1 MVKRKLATVT
11 ASLALLI
18 PAGALALGLG
28 NISMNSA
35 LDQHLK
41 AEIPIQSATAED
53 LEGLEVNLAPDAMFA
68 QYGIERPAF
77 LDGLQFEIV
86 RGADGQDYI
95 QLSSSKPIREPFLNF
110 LVEAKWPSGH
120 ALRQFTVLVDPPTM
134 MAAAPV
140 QVAPARVPVSPPVR
154 QGSADASQSL
164 LSTDNS
170 SGAIE
175 YGPSR
180 ANDTLW
186 GVANAMRGNRD
197 VSIHQVMLAVLRDNP
212 DAFYRNNVNNLKM
225 GYVLRIN
232 DPASLT
238 SISRAEAERE
248 ISRQYQDWKN
258 DRTGSS
264 ATASAVAESSATE
277 ESVQSSAA
285 GSVDELAAA
294 NQAESAQLKLT
305 SAGKT
310 DQSQAQGEAT
320 SAAIDGVNERLA
332 IANEQLLANH
342 QETTALTERLGKL
355 EGQLESLQRLV
366 QLKDNQLAEIQQRAK
381 EAPAAAAPVTQ
392 TEPVAE
398 GLFDSPLALGLIA
411 LVLGLIAA
419 LGYVLFQ
426 RRQQAEYQ
434 ESILDQTAAPVS
446 EIPTDT
452 TTETS
457 TVASSSIDQ
466 NDSESSLL
474 TDFST
479 TSMEGLQSDIG
490 EIDPISEADVYL
502 AYGRYTQAEE
512 IIENALKNDADRE
525 EYHTKLLEIYHA
537 ADEKEKFLGAAQRYH
552 GVLGGNLLGDGW
564 VKVCAMGREIQ
575 PDNALFSGDGTA
587 ADEHDVAESDY
598 FPDEVE
604 TPASELADNLSSE
617 DNRSELEA
625 PTDEKLQDELDSFDF
640 NALDEKLDQLDER
653 SLDDPF
659 TELESDS
666 SVTAESS
673 TPEDS
678 NSLEFDSGS
687 LEALNAEKL
696 GDEGSENQQLDDDI
710 ASNTLDFGS
719 DDVAEEKSDESGI
732 AGDEVSVAESLDA
745 DTIDSVTDDSLTT
758 TENDDFE
765 FTSIQDEATTELNL
779 DTDTADTVDVAEE
792 TEKTDV
798 DSFNFE
804 DLEKLESENK
814 STETDAGVE
823 SDLLDMANALD
834 DVTSDE
840 PEARKDDDKLEN
852 FDLGSIVDLT
862 DDNSDYDDDNPFSD
876 LDEVGTKLDL
886 ARAYVDMGDKEGAQS
901 IVDEVMQEGTDEQK
915 EEAQELL
922 KQL

>member
-41 AEIPIQSATAED
+41 AEIPIQSATAEE
-53 LEGLEVNLAPDAMFA
+53 LEGLEVNLAPDSMFV

-86 RGADGQDYI
+86 KGADGKSYI

-110 LVEAKWPSGH
+110 LVEAKWPSGR

-134 MAAAPV
+134 MAAVPV
-140 QVAPARVPVSPPVR
+140 QVAPARVPAPARER
-154 QGSADASQSL
+154 QGDAGASQSL
-164 LSTDNS
+164 LSTDNNT
-170 SGAIE
+170 GEIE

-186 GVANAMRGNRD
+186 GVARAMRGNRD

-232 DPASLT
+232 DSASLT

-264 ATASAVAESSATE
+264 STTPAVADSSATE
-277 ESVQSSAA
+277 ESVRSADESAVSS
-285 GSVDELAAA
+285 
-294 NQAESAQLKLT
+294 QAESAQLKLT

-320 SAAIDGVNERLA
+320 SAAMDDVNERLA
-332 IANEQLLANH
+332 IANEQLLVNN

-381 EAPAAAAPVTQ
+381 EAAAAVTPATQ
-392 TEPVAE
+392 AEPVAE

-411 LVLGLIAA
+411 LVIALIAA
-419 LGYVLFQ
+419 LGYMLFQ

-434 ESILDQTAAPVS
+434 ESILDQSAAPVS
-446 EIPTDT
+446 EIPTGT
-452 TTETS
+452 TTETPAV
-457 TVASSSIDQ
+457 TSSSIEKD
-466 NDSESSLL
+466 DSESSLL

-564 VKVCAMGREIQ
+564 VKVCAMGRELQ
-575 PDNALFSGDGTA
+575 LDNALFVGDGTVDA
-587 ADEHDVAESDY
+587 AESSQALN
-598 FPDEVE
+598 EME
-604 TPASELADNLSSE
+604 TSEPELTDSLSSE
-617 DNRSELEA
+617 ERPSELEV
-625 PTDEKLQDELDSFDF
+625 PTDEIPQDELDSFDF

-666 SVTAESS
+666 PVTEEPSA
-673 TPEDS
+673 PDD

-687 LEALNAEKL
+687 LEALNAEKP
-696 GDEGSENQQLDDDI
+696 GDEESENQQLDDDI
-710 ASNTLDFGS
+710 ASNTLEFGS
-719 DDVAEEKSDESGI
+719 DDVVEKTVDELSAADDEASVVEPLSDE
-732 AGDEVSVAESLDA
+732 VA
-745 DTIDSVTDDSLTT
+745 DSMADDSLTT
-758 TENDDFE
+758 TENDGFE
-765 FTSIQDEATTELNL
+765 FTSTQDETTTELDL
-779 DTDTADTVDVAEE
+779 DTDVADQIGTAEE
-792 TEKTDV
+792 SEKTDT
-798 DSFNFE
+798 DGFNFE
-804 DLEKLESENK
+804 DLEDLESESK
-814 STETDAGVE
+814 STETDKGTDVE

-834 DVTSDE
+834 ETTSAE
-840 PEARKDDDKLEN
+840 PEVRKDGDELES
-852 FDLGSIVDLT
+852 FDLGSMADLT

-915 EEAQELL
+915 QEAQELL

>member
-41 AEIPIQSATAED
+41 AEIPIQSATTED
-53 LEGLEVNLAPDAMFA
+53 LEGLEVNLAPDSMFA

-77 LDGLQFEIV
+77 LDGLLFEIV
-86 RGADGQDYI
+86 KGADGKDYI

-134 MAAAPV
+134 MAAVPV
-140 QVAPARVPVSPPVR
+140 QVTPARVPAPVR
-154 QGSADASQSL
+154 ERQGNADASQSL
-164 LSTDNS
+164 LSTDNNT
-170 SGAIE
+170 GAIE

-186 GVANAMRGNRD
+186 GVAKAMRGNHD

-232 DPASLT
+232 DPAGLT
-238 SISRAEAERE
+238 SVSRAEAERE

-264 ATASAVAESSATE
+264 TTAPAVADSSATK
-277 ESVQSSAA
+277 ESVQSADESAVV
-285 GSVDELAAA
+285 S
-294 NQAESAQLKLT
+294 QAESAQLKLT

-320 SAAIDGVNERLA
+320 SAAMDDVNERLT

-381 EAPAAAAPVTQ
+381 EAPATATPVTQ

-411 LVLGLIAA
+411 LVIGLIAA
-419 LGYVLFQ
+419 LGYMLFQ

-434 ESILDQTAAPVS
+434 ESILDQSAAPVS
-446 EIPTDT
+446 EIPTGAT
-452 TTETS
+452 AETS
-457 TVASSSIDQ
+457 VVASSSVDK

-512 IIENALKNDADRE
+512 IIENALKSDVDRE

-564 VKVCAMGREIQ
+564 VKVCAMGRELQ
-575 PDNALFSGDGTA
+575 PDNKLFVGDGTA
-587 ADEHDVAESDY
+587 IDHDEAE
-598 FPDEVE
+598 PDHLLNEME
-604 TPASELADNLSSE
+604 TSESELTDNLSSE
-617 DNRSELEA
+617 DSHSELGTSA
-625 PTDEKLQDELDSFDF
+625 DEIPQDELDGFDF
-640 NALDEKLDQLDER
+640 KALDEKLNQLDER

-666 SVTAESS
+666 PVTEESTS
-673 TPEDS
+673 DDN

-696 GDEGSENQQLDDDI
+696 GDEESENQQQLDDDI

-719 DDVAEEKSDESGI
+719 DDAAEKTADELS
-732 AGDEVSVAESLDA
+732 AADDETSVVEPLND
-745 DTIDSVTDDSLTT
+745 DVVDSVTDESLTT

-765 FTSIQDEATTELNL
+765 FTSVQDEATTKL
-779 DTDTADTVDVAEE
+779 DLGTDVADQAGTVEKS
-792 TEKTDV
+792 EKTDA

-804 DLEKLESENK
+804 DLEDLESENK
-814 STETDAGVE
+814 STDTDVE

-834 DVTSDE
+834 DTTSVE
-840 PEARKDDDKLEN
+840 PEARKDDDELES
-852 FDLGSIVDLT
+852 FDLGSMADLT

>member
-86 RGADGQDYI
+86 KGADGQDYI

-140 QVAPARVPVSPPVR
+140 QVAPARVPVSPPAR
-154 QGSADASQSL
+154 QGSADTSQSL
-164 LSTDNS
+164 LSTDDR

-186 GVANAMRGNRD
+186 GVAKAMRGNRD

-258 DRTGSS
+258 GRTGSS
-264 ATASAVAESSATE
+264 ATASAVAESSAE
-277 ESVQSSAA
+277 EERVQSAASSVGESAVT
-285 GSVDELAAA
+285 S
-294 NQAESAQLKLT
+294 QAESAQLKLT

-320 SAAIDGVNERLA
+320 SAALDDVNERLA

-381 EAPAAAAPVTQ
+381 EAPAAPAAQ

-398 GLFDSPLALGLIA
+398 GMFDSPLALGLIA

-452 TTETS
+452 ATESS
-457 TVASSSIDQ
+457 TVTSSSVEKH
-466 NDSESSLL
+466 DSESSLL

-512 IIENALKNDADRE
+512 IIENALKNDASRE

-564 VKVCAMGREIQ
+564 VKVCAMGREMQ

-604 TPASELADNLSSE
+604 TPASELTDNLSSE
-617 DNRSELEA
+617 DNRSEPEIS
-625 PTDEKLQDELDSFDF
+625 TNEKLQDELDSFDF

-666 SVTAESS
+666 PVTEESS
-673 TPEDS
+673 ISEDS

-687 LEALNAEKL
+687 LEALNAEKAS
-696 GDEGSENQQLDDDI
+696 DEGSENQQLDDDI
-710 ASNTLDFGS
+710 ASNTLDFGA

-732 AGDEVSVAESLDA
+732 AGDDVSVVESLDTNA
-745 DTIDSVTDDSLTT
+745 IDSVTGDSSTT
-758 TENDDFE
+758 TENDGFE
-765 FTSIQDEATTELNL
+765 FTGIQDEAAVEPSL
-779 DTDTADTVDVAEE
+779 DTDTADTADTADTTEE
-792 TEKTDV
+792 TEKTDI

-804 DLEKLESENK
+804 DLEELESGNK
-814 STETDAGVE
+814 STETDVGVE
-823 SDLLDMANALD
+823 SDLVDMANALD
-834 DVTSDE
+834 NTAGVESE
-840 PEARKDDDKLEN
+840 VRKDDELES
-852 FDLGSIVDLT
+852 FDLGSMVDLT

-901 IVDEVMQEGTDEQK
+901 IVDEVMLEGTDEQK